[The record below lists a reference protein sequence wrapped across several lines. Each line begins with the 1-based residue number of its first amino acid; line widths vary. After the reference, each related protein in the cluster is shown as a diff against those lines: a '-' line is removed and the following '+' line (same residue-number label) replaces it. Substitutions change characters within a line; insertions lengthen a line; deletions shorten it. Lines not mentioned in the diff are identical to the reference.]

1 MEKNRLTKELL
12 ADVFHEL
19 LLKKEFEKITIKN
32 ITDQAGVIRPT
43 FYYHFQD
50 KYDVLEFILCRDIIE
65 PMDQM
70 VQEKREKDAIRFMFQ
85 AFEQDL
91 HFYQRAFRVTGQN
104 AFEDMLYEHL
114 QKLLENRIGDRD
126 LAKQSGIPRLTKR
139 HVSKYYAI
147 GLTSVVKSWM
157 MEHKNEATAEEL
169 YSAYEYLLTRS
180 IYEII
185 GEME

>member
-65 PMDQM
+65 KMDQL
-70 VQEKREKDAIRFMFQ
+70 VQEKREKEAIRFMFIT
-85 AFEQDL
+85 FEKDKN
-91 HFYQRAFRVTGQN
+91 FYQRAFRVTGQN
-104 AFEDMLYEHL
+104 AFEEMLYLHL
-114 QKLLENRIGDRD
+114 QEILEKRIGDRD

-139 HVSKYYAI
+139 HVSMYYAI
-147 GLTSVVKSWM
+147 GLTSVIKSWM
-157 MEHKNEATAEEL
+157 SDHKNEATAEEL
-169 YSAYEYLLTRS
+169 YRAYEYLLTRS
-180 IYEII
+180 VYEIV
-185 GEME
+185 GEPG